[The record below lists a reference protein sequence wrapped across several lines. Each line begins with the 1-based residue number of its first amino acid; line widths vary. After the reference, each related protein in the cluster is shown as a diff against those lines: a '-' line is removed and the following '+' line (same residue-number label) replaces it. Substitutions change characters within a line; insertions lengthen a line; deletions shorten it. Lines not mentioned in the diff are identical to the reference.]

1 MSEAADD
8 LIVSPEGSQPPA
20 QEPAREISSV
30 AANEQ
35 STVDS
40 EQGSD
45 NGISM
50 RVPSHGNGMIYANG
64 IPDHLRWKG
73 GALPSPTAKLRDMMR
88 KGLQDLLPGFID
100 DIRSGKL
107 SKAQGIDILAKYG
120 IGATGTVTI
129 VSPDVL
135 QRLERQAMLI
145 ASRPEWDSRDL
156 LVSLREIWA

>member
-1 MSEAADD
+1 MFETADREIAAESGAE
-8 LIVSPEGSQPPA
+8 SPERAPA
-20 QEPAREISSV
+20 QEISSV

-40 EQGSD
+40 AASESGVTL
-45 NGISM
+45 
-50 RVPSHGNGMIYANG
+50 RVPSHGRGKILTG
-64 IPDHLRWKG
+64 FPDGVRG
-73 GALPSPTAKLRDMMR
+73 NPPPSPTARLRDAMR
-88 KGLQDLLPGFID
+88 TGLNDLLPGFID
-100 DIRSGKL
+100 DIRNGKV

-135 QRLERQAMLI
+135 QRLERQALLI

>member
-1 MSEAADD
+1 MSESSETE
-8 LIVSPEGSQPPA
+8 IVAPEGSQSPA
-20 QEPAREISSV
+20 HEHVHAVSSE
-30 AANEQ
+30 AANEP

-40 EQGSD
+40 AASQSGVTL
-45 NGISM
+45 
-50 RVPSHGNGMIYANG
+50 RVPSHGRGFILNGFPEG
-64 IPDHLRWKG
+64 VRGTPP
-73 GALPSPTAKLRDMMR
+73 PSPTARLRDLMR
-88 KGLQDLLPGFID
+88 KGLNDLLPGFID
-100 DIRSGKL
+100 DIASGKV

-156 LVSLREIWA
+156 LVALREIWA